1 MTPRSF
7 SKRYLSIVRWIFWQL
22 VLVPRSDVFSQS
34 RLSGIVYSVDVTKV
48 APIVRGGHCSCN
60 NLSFRFRPF
69 QSQVRLPANRFC

>member
-34 RLSGIVYSVDVTKV
+34 RLNGIVYSVDVTKV
-48 APIVRGGHCSCN
+48 APIVRDGRCSCK
-60 NLSFRFRPF
+60 NLSFRFRLF